1 MKQNGQYNMKR
12 KSNQRITKIKLDSI
26 LELLK
31 KAEDTVVEDACTI
44 EPSEDQLTPY
54 PNMDS
59 LRIWTRDYITKGL
72 NKILINKLAD
82 DGQTYMTT
90 LIDGLPLFTKM
101 SKTIQGTTPTEVI
114 SGFASNIT
122 SSNVSLNDKGIA
134 TFGSSSGTVTIPL
147 TTVMKT
153 NSTYELVFK
162 FTGNL
167 DTTNRYLINF
177 ASNKAFCIRASISK
191 NKPHLYLNTGTGSLT
206 TSRDVYL
213 ELDTQYK
220 LTLTLDNSSKFTLTI
235 IKIEDGSTIVTTSS
249 SASQTNYMDQLNFG
263 LDLIT
268 TEIDFSKS
276 SITTSSG
283 TINLLN
289 TSEVYSTGETSKP
302 GLWLS
307 NLIQPVSQSQVGSW
321 LRSNLIH
328 SDNDKYSL
336 INSYVVGNYSNTFTQ
351 PAIIQHVGGTSD
363 DQACARRYGWN
374 ALDQSTYN
382 QHYSPSLAGCLNYA
396 HNKVNSYIQYSIRD
410 DDYAFWYGSYQTI
423 AFPSDPDMQKYTES
437 DSSCTAYNFTNH
449 DDDGTT
455 YNATPYMMKA
465 ANSKQRPDIH
475 GKLTLKPDSTTG
487 GSISGEL
494 WGTDSDG
501 NHCATNINYIF
512 RSVQAMFSAD
522 YEFNST
528 DNSLDN
534 TTYKPLKAYTNLSTC
549 GCIYHYGLN
558 TSDGKYYLANG
569 NYRFKYSVG
578 YMGEG
583 RSCRGVAYHDS
594 DGNAQYGFNSGNSA
608 VFFDYDLGATCG
620 RNSTKPRVDYDS
632 NGYCGS
638 HIGRLN
644 GILLPQNTQVS
655 DQSGINIYLHVKDII
670 AEYIDK
676 DIPFSNPDCTQP
688 AYNVHVN
695 TDGTPANSY
704 EKVYLIAENVSIDA
718 LGNISTINEKIIDL
732 V

>member
-31 KAEDTVVEDACTI
+31 KAEDTAVEDACTI

-54 PNMDS
+54 PDMDS

-101 SKTIQGTTPTEVI
+101 SKTIQGSTSTEVI

-122 SSNVSLNDKGIA
+122 SSNVTLDDKGIA
-134 TFGSSSGTVTIPL
+134 TFGSSIGEINVPITS
-147 TTVMKT
+147 VMKT
-153 NSTYELVFK
+153 NATYEVVF
-162 FTGNL
+162 TAVDNPG
-167 DTTNRYLINF
+167 
-177 ASNKAFCIRASISK
+177 ASNDSGYIFEFYNVGIRLYDLNGALRCVDNLQGKVAASAVT
-191 NKPHLYLNTGTGSLT
+191 LEYNT
-206 TSRDVYL
+206 D
-213 ELDTQYK
+213 YK
-220 LTLTLDNSSKFTLTI
+220 LTTTLNNYGYVSFNI
-235 IKIEDGSTIVTTSS
+235 IKVSDGSSVFSHNNITG
-249 SASQTNYMDQLNFG
+249 QTNYFTSLYFG
-263 LDLIT
+263 HRIKNVQ
-268 TEIDFSKS
+268 IDFTKS

-307 NLIQPVSQSQVGSW
+307 NLIQPVSQSQAGSW

-351 PAIIQHVGGTSD
+351 PAIIQHVEGTSD

-396 HNKVNSYIQYSIRD
+396 HNKVNSYIQYGIRD

-449 DDDGTT
+449 DDDGIT

-487 GSISGEL
+487 GSITGEL

-558 TSDGKYYLANG
+558 TSDGKYYLVYG

-594 DGNAQYGFNSGNSA
+594 DDNAQYGFNSGNSA
-608 VFFDYDLGATCG
+608 VFFDYDIGATCG
-620 RNSTKPRVDYDS
+620 RNSTRPSVDYDS

-688 AYNVHVN
+688 AYNVYVN
-695 TDGTPANSY
+695 TDGTTSSDY
-704 EKVYLIAENVSIDA
+704 ERVYLIAENVSIDS
-718 LGNISTINEKIIDL
+718 LGNISTINEKIINL
-732 V
+732 E